1 MDKDPDPNPPTPNPP
16 TKGSAEDQQAKGGS
30 HPDDRSGSD

>member
-1 MDKDPDPNPPTPNPP
+1 MDKDSEPNPPTPNPP
-16 TKGSAEDQQAKGGS
+16 TTGSSEGEQAKGDG

>member
-1 MDKDPDPNPPTPNPP
+1 MDKDNPPQPETS
-16 TKGSAEDQQAKGGS
+16 TKSSAGGQQAKGGS

>member
-1 MDKDPDPNPPTPNPP
+1 MDKDPEPNPP
-16 TKGSAEDQQAKGGS
+16 TKGTAEGKESKDGG

>member
-1 MDKDPDPNPPTPNPP
+1 MDKDPDPNPPTQ
-16 TKGSAEDQQAKGGS
+16 GSAEGQQAKGGS